1 MSEIPSVQSKFPN
14 SSAAPA
20 DPSLASASSLAGV
33 GVPVLANAPATS
45 KTNAPAWDGAATSP
59 DSLVAFWWRRIRVPL
74 AFFVVLASLFA
85 FTHADLRIARAV
97 FFDSARGDWI
107 GNNNWWTNQFIHEG
121 GTWFV
126 RSLVLAA
133 LAIAGWSLFDSRLR
147 TWRRPALY
155 FAVSVILSVGSV
167 GALKTVTNKDCPRDL
182 AQFGGEHTYVPL
194 FGQRPAGLKNARCFP
209 AAHASAGYALL
220 ALYFMFRERNRRWGR
235 IGLAIGLL
243 TGVIFGISQ
252 QSRGAHFVSHDVWS
266 AFIVWTVSLSTYVG
280 LFRARLW
287 RATADL
293 ATG

>member
-1 MSEIPSVQSKFPN
+1 MSVQSN
-14 SSAAPA
+14 SPSSSTASA
-20 DPSLASASSLAGV
+20 DPVLSPQSDVAAHAISCPSATLRDV
-33 GVPVLANAPATS
+33 TPAE
-45 KTNAPAWDGAATSP
+45 P
-59 DSLVAFWWRRIRVPL
+59 DSLLAFWWRRIRVPL
-74 AFFVVLASLFA
+74 VFFVVLATLFA

-97 FFDSARGDWI
+97 FFDSAQGDWI
-107 GNNNWWTNQFIHEG
+107 GNNNWWTNEFIHRG

-133 LAIAGWSLFDSRLR
+133 LAIAGWSLFDSGLR
-147 TWRRPALY
+147 SWRRPALY

-182 AQFGGEHTYVPL
+182 SEFGGEHTYVPL
-194 FGQRPAGLKNARCFP
+194 FAHRPAELKNARCFP

-252 QSRGAHFVSHDVWS
+252 QSRGAHFVSHDLWS
-266 AFIVWTVSLSTYVG
+266 AFIVWTVALSTYVG

-293 ATG
+293 GAS